1 MATKMCFLV
10 DEKNIFLEEIISFE
24 YVKGL
29 VFSQKQKNVLSFHKS
44 IKELYP
50 DKKIMEISTKSF
62 DEIGVRCSAFNLK
75 LNGYYFESVFQSSK
89 VFEGNVRYDYLKYRL
104 PKEAKQFINDT
115 EHGDLK
121 YFEYNNQIFPLE
133 PKSIFYDYLYIQALI
148 AMNIKDDELLNSD
161 IFTDIEF
168 NEKKQ
173 YNCQARAMCIY
184 VSLIRQ
190 NLLEE
195 AMKDLE
201 SFNRIVYTNYG
212 YRQLSMKLE

>member
-1 MATKMCFLV
+1 MATKMCFIV

-29 VFSQKQKNVLSFHKS
+29 AFSRKQKNVLSFHKS

-195 AMKDLE
+195 GMKDLE

-212 YRQLSMKLE
+212 YRRLAMKLE